1 MLAEIRRLCALT
13 LEGLHAMRLRLKLK
27 KMLNWASELTQAG
40 VTRISWLL
48 LKLKSGFVSEMVS

>member
-1 MLAEIRRLCALT
+1 LRFDSGRLARNAAEAEAEEDVEL
-13 LEGLHAMRLRLKLK
+13 G
-27 KMLNWASELTQAG
+27 ELTQAG